1 MRTEQI
7 AAKALERL
15 DDDRYKLALMVAKRA
30 EELADGAEPL
40 IQVNKNKYK
49 FADIALM
56 EIAEGKV
63 DIKSVDTIN

>member
-15 DDDRYKLALMVAKRA
+15 DDDRYKLALMVSKRA

-56 EIAEGKV
+56 EIADGKV
-63 DIKSVDTIN
+63 DIESIETIN

>member
-15 DDDRYKLALMVAKRA
+15 DDDRYKLALMVSKRA

-40 IQVNKNKYK
+40 IQINKNKYK

-56 EIAEGKV
+56 EIAQGKV
-63 DIKSVDTIN
+63 DIESLETIN

>member
-15 DDDRYKLALMVAKRA
+15 DDDRYKLALMVSKRA